1 MFFIVMEI
9 SVSVSFFSSF
19 LYRHSW
25 REWKMMKDGSL
36 SRSEGRGKGGSTLVP
51 GLLFFRRMIAFS
63 LTSSCHCC
71 CSIDE

>member
-36 SRSEGRGKGGSTLVP
+36 SRSEGRGKGGVDACSRVAVLQKDDRFFVDVELP
-51 GLLFFRRMIAFS
+51 LLLLDR
-63 LTSSCHCC
+63 
-71 CSIDE
+71 